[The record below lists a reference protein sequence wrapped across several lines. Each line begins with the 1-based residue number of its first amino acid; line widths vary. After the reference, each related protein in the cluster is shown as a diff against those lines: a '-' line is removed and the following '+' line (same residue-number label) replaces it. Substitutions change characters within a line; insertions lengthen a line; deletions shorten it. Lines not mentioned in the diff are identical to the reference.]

1 MEVLTGLE
9 KREGKRPGR
18 LENDTDIRRTASN
31 IPYELLEFV
40 RRDTYSLLVKGYAG
54 AGKTTLSLTILRTLK
69 IKNNFFYISTRLSP
83 KQLFIYYPW
92 LGRYADVI
100 PNQDE
105 TPPLASSSQRIGYNL
120 SSFEDARLDEPE
132 SLFERITNQLMDV
145 KAPII
150 IIDSWDAIASFMD
163 KEARLNNERVLQTW
177 RERAGAKLIF
187 ISENPTDT
195 TLDFLVDGIVELNQK
210 LHDGMR
216 TREIALTKLRG
227 IQIKKPSYIYT
238 LNKGIF
244 RSYNPYDPYDFMFT
258 DSYNNNNN
266 NNNNNINNTERL
278 RRGSLIHAPSPKQ
291 DHHVSSGYEQLDEAL
306 GGGFPRKGI
315 VLLETQS
322 NIHAKITLTMLAGM
336 ISNILRND
344 NPVIIEASGGID
356 ANVIMSF
363 LRPYLSIEHKTDL
376 VKIFC
381 TGTNDEPPSDPAISQ
396 YQNVGNSEKQIQHF
410 RDMIIKTRRNY
421 PDKLLVIVL
430 GMAMC
435 HRIHQYNEATGTDL
449 LSFISATADLTLLA
463 VRHHHS
469 TELNLSEMAD
479 VQLHFTSISGTLILH
494 SVKPETHP
502 YAVVTDI
509 SSGYPA
515 LKLES
520 LV

>member
-1 MEVLTGLE
+1 VLTELE
-9 KREGKRPGR
+9 KRVGKRPDQ
-18 LENDTDIRRTASN
+18 LVNDTHNSSRRTASH

-92 LGRYADVI
+92 LGRYVDIAT
-100 PNQDE
+100 NQDE
-105 TPPLASSSQRIGYNL
+105 SPTTSSQRKGYNI

-187 ISENPTDT
+187 ISENPSDA

-210 LHDGMR
+210 LYDGIR
-216 TREIALTKLRG
+216 IREISLTKLRG
-227 IQIKKPSYIYT
+227 IRISKPSYIYS

-244 RSYNPYDPYDFMFT
+244 QSYNPYDPSDFMFS
-258 DSYNNNNN
+258 DLYNNHS
-266 NNNNNINNTERL
+266 NNIKPTKRL
-278 RRGSLIHAPSPKQ
+278 RRESTRHNPSQ
-291 DHHVSSGYEQLDEAL
+291 ARDQYIASGYEQLDEAL

-322 NIHAKITLTMLAGM
+322 NIHSKVLLTLLAG
-336 ISNILRND
+336 IFSNILRND
-344 NPVIIEASGGID
+344 NPILIEPFMGID
-356 ANVIMSF
+356 EKAIMSY
-363 LRPYLSIEHKTDL
+363 LRPYLPPEQKKDL
-376 VKIFC
+376 VRISC
-381 TGTNDEPPSDPAISQ
+381 TDTNKDLHSNYTKSHYLNLSNSQ
-396 YQNVGNSEKQIQHF
+396 KQIQCF
-410 RDMIIKTRRNY
+410 RDMIVKARRDYQN
-421 PDKLLVIVL
+421 KLLVNVMGI
-430 GMAMC
+430 GMC
-435 HRIHQYNEATGTDL
+435 SRIHQYRKENGTDL
-449 LSFISATADLTLLA
+449 LPFISDTADLTLIA
-463 VRHHHS
+463 VERLHG
-469 TELNLSEMAD
+469 TELNLTEIAD
-479 VQLHFTSISGTLILH
+479 VQLHLTRINGTLVLH
-494 SVKPETHP
+494 SVIPETVP
-502 YAVVTDI
+502 FAIVSDR

-515 LKLES
+515 IRLES

>member
-9 KREGKRPGR
+9 KRVGKRSGR
-18 LENDTDIRRTASN
+18 LENDANSSRRTAAH

-40 RRDTYSLLVKGYAG
+40 RRDTYSLLVKGDAG

-83 KQLFIYYPW
+83 KQLFVYYPW
-92 LGRYADVI
+92 LGRYVDIA

-150 IIDSWDAIASFMD
+150 VIDSWDAIASFMD

-187 ISENPTDT
+187 ISENPIDT

-216 TREIALTKLRG
+216 IREIALTKLRG

-244 RSYNPYDPYDFMFT
+244 QSYNPYDPYDFMSS
-258 DSYNNNNN
+258 DLY
-266 NNNNNINNTERL
+266 NNNNINNNVNQTERL
-278 RRGSLIHAPSPKQ
+278 RRGSPTHAPSPTQ
-291 DHHVSSGYEQLDEAL
+291 DHYIPSGYEQLDEAL
-306 GGGFPRKGI
+306 GGGFPKKGI

-322 NIHAKITLTMLAGM
+322 TIHAKVTLTLLAGI
-336 ISNILRND
+336 ISNILRSD
-344 NPVIIEASGGID
+344 NPVLIEASGGID
-356 ANVIMSF
+356 ANVIMSY
-363 LRPYLSIEHKTDL
+363 LRPYLLTEHKKDL

-381 TGTNDEPPSDPAISQ
+381 TGTNDEHPSDPTKSQ
-396 YQNVGNSEKQIQHF
+396 YQNAGNSEKQIQYF
-410 RDMIIKTRRNY
+410 RDMIVKTRRNY
-421 PDKLLVIVL
+421 PNKLLVNVL
-430 GMAMC
+430 GMVMC
-435 HRIHQYNEATGTDL
+435 HRIHQYNDASGTDL
-449 LSFISATADLTLLA
+449 LPFISSTADLTLLM
-463 VRHHHS
+463 VRQHHS

-479 VQLHFTSISGTLILH
+479 VQLHLTSISGALVLH
-494 SVKPETHP
+494 SVKPETQP
-502 YAVVTDI
+502 YAVVTDR
-509 SSGYPA
+509 SAGYPA
-515 LKLES
+515 LRLES